1 MKVQEANDLK
11 VQNRQ
16 LMEENTRLTDLTR
29 MLLSSQAFSGFLS
42 ELSGTTPSSSARNL
56 SQSKARAQPQ
66 PSKKDI
72 NPHQMASQMQN
83 QHQQNGMATIADQT
97 LDFSMTDNA
106 SSAQSWNTGL
116 SLTNFPVYALTSLPE
131 GPSLD
136 IGKLSGKA
144 DNGLVSQPV
153 RSVKC
158 DMPIIEH
165 SPFVSCEVDASPS
178 ILNNNMH
185 HHAVETEESALSLY
199 AEPPSHSRASVSLPP
214 AAHRSANPKSG
225 SRGFGPTSA
234 VADDTESAAAARL
247 ALMCSR
253 LDALSERIA
262 AVTSHLT

>member
-42 ELSGTTPSSSARNL
+42 ELSGTAPPSPARNP
-56 SQSKARAQPQ
+56 SQSKTRAKPQ
-66 PSKKDI
+66 PSNKDI
-72 NPHQMASQMQN
+72 NPHQITSQLQK

-97 LDFSMTDNA
+97 LDFSLTDNA

-131 GPSLD
+131 GPALD

-144 DNGLVSQPV
+144 DDGPFQPV

-158 DMPIIEH
+158 DMPIIER
-165 SPFVSCEVDASPS
+165 SPFVFGEVDALPS
-178 ILNNNMH
+178 NANNIH
-185 HHAVETEESALSLY
+185 HHVVETDESALSLY
-199 AEPPSHSRASVSLPP
+199 AEPANHSCPSVSLPRAAHP
-214 AAHRSANPKSG
+214 AADPKLGSSG
-225 SRGFGPTSA
+225 CFGPASG
-234 VADDTESAAAARL
+234 VVDDTESATAARL
-247 ALMCSR
+247 VLTCSR

-262 AVTSHLT
+262 AVTSHLA